1 MMVEDK
7 VINESQLE
15 FLSVPKGTFFGM
27 AVSPDGK
34 YLCASIRQPN
44 VGFELALWDL
54 HKKELVRIF
63 KARSYASWMQ
73 FSPDSKYIGVGYS
86 GGIVIYNL
94 NGEAVNT
101 ISSDLPMMHF
111 AWRPNGKH
119 IAIATYEPYL
129 LVANAFER
137 RRMQCWEYP
146 LHCGEYLDRT
156 FGVAWHPKGKR
167 LASLHEYGL
176 TIHEMP
182 YLKIV
187 RHDENEYVGGGKPP
201 LTYSPDGKYI
211 AFKLDTV
218 LIADG
223 ETLELLPEEQFP
235 YSGGGN
241 ITSYDWR
248 VQRYITIS
256 TTSNKVFVWNFE
268 RSETEKVWAFK
279 FKEYTYPEQVLMHP
293 NGKTIFA
300 MYMEHGIATLNI

>member
-1 MMVEDK
+1 MVEDK

-94 NGEAVNT
+94 NGETVNT

-137 RRMQCWEYP
+137 RRMRCWEYP
-146 LHCGEYLDRT
+146 LHYDEYLDKT
-156 FGVAWHPKGKR
+156 IGVAWHPNGKK
-167 LASLHEYGL
+167 LASLHDYGL
-176 TIHEMP
+176 TMHEMP
-182 YLKIV
+182 YLKPV
-187 RHDENEYVGGGKPP
+187 KHFEARFARGGKPP
-201 LTYSPDGKYI
+201 ITYSPNGRYI
-211 AFKLDTV
+211 ATYEAWVTIYDS
-218 LIADG
+218 
-223 ETLELLPEEQFP
+223 ETLEELPEEREVKAV
-235 YSGGGN
+235 GGR
-241 ITSYDWR
+241 IISYDWR
-248 VQRYITIS
+248 VQRYIVVS
-256 TTSNKVFVWNFE
+256 TKTNKVVLWNFE
-268 RSETEKVWAFK
+268 NGEIEKTWTFK
-279 FKEYTYPEQVLMHP
+279 FKEYTYPEQVIMHP
-293 NGKTIFA
+293 NGKAIFA
-300 MYMEHGIATLNI
+300 MYMDFGVTVLHI

>member
-1 MMVEDK
+1 MMAEE

-15 FLSVPKGTFFGM
+15 LLPLPKGNFYGIAVSPNGRYLCAAVRCPDTGSQIIIWDIHKEKIVKAFKTIM
-27 AVSPDGK
+27 HARYLAVSPD
-34 YLCASIRQPN
+34 N
-44 VGFELALWDL
+44 
-54 HKKELVRIF
+54 
-63 KARSYASWMQ
+63 
-73 FSPDSKYIGVGYS
+73 KYIAAKYHGS
-86 GGIVIYNL
+86 IDIYNF
-94 NGEAVNT
+94 NGETVNT
-101 ISSDLPMMHF
+101 ISPDLAIAHF

-137 RRMQCWEYP
+137 RRMRCWEYP

-279 FKEYTYPEQVLMHP
+279 FKKYTYPEQVLMHP

>member
-1 MMVEDK
+1 MAED
-7 VINESQLE
+7 VVNEPQLE

-44 VGFELALWDL
+44 VGFELALWNI
-54 HKKELVRIF
+54 HKNELIRIF
-63 KARSYASWMQ
+63 KAVSYARWMQ

-86 GGIVIYNL
+86 SSVAIYNL
-94 NGEAVNT
+94 NGEIINIISLDLAVA
-101 ISSDLPMMHF
+101 HF

-119 IAIATYEPYL
+119 IAIATRTPCFF
-129 LVANAFER
+129 VANALEK
-137 RRMQCWEYP
+137 RRMRHWQYP
-146 LHCGEYLDRT
+146 PYYEDYYDEV
-156 FGVAWHPKGKR
+156 FGVSWHPDGKR
-167 LASLHEYGL
+167 LAVLHEYGL

-182 YLKIV
+182 YLKII
-187 RHDENEYVGGGKPP
+187 RHDENEYAGGGKPP

-211 AFKLDTV
+211 AFELDTV

-248 VQRYITIS
+248 VQRYITIG
-256 TTSNKVFVWNFE
+256 TTSNKVFLWNFE

-279 FKEYTYPEQVLMHP
+279 FKEYTHPGQVLMHP
-293 NGKTIFA
+293 SGKTIFA
-300 MYMEHGIATLNI
+300 MYRKFGIAILQI